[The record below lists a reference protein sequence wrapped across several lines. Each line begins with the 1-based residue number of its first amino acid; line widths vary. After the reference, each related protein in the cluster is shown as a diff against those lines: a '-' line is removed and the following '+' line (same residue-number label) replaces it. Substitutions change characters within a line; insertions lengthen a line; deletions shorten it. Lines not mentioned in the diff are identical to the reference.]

1 MSCFSEIS
9 GISISI
15 HSLRMEGDLFV
26 DGTADFIRISIHS
39 LRMEGDSDLPDDAAP
54 LSIFQS
60 TPSAWRETSCNPRY
74 VAFQWSIS
82 IHSLRME
89 GDRLQ
94 MCNARLLKPISIH
107 SLRMEGDLRCDDL
120 VYGVLCISIHS
131 LRMEGDEDTYQLDP

>member
-107 SLRMEGDLRCDDL
+107 SLRMEGDGNRR
-120 VYGVLCISIHS
+120 CIS
-131 LRMEGDEDTYQLDP
+131 D